1 MQELIALLKKEQEIQ
16 GKMIT
21 ENKKL
26 EKMKS
31 IRQMQ
36 YVNIY
41 KINNEIQEMCAK
53 LRQLNMDKQT
63 YQKAQTHISQKQ
75 KSYLQ
80 LMTILNIILLILA
93 TTLAFLTSIG
103 ITSYMV
109 AAIVALLEIPVYHLY
124 ILKDRNTLKQTNI
137 DELHKESQEINE
149 ALSELKKHQ
158 RIIEQ
163 ENQRLE
169 TEYKNTQ
176 RHLQQLHH
184 LLEQINEQKEQ
195 FTQSEDVI
203 APPIVK
209 EPVKVHTKTKRKKK
223 PINS

>member
-63 YQKAQTHISQKQ
+63 YQKAQTNITQKQ

-163 ENQRLE
+163 ENHRLE